1 ILENTIS
8 YDKII
13 GEDHSFSIL
22 LGQSAQKT
30 TGRNLGG
37 TSKFLLSE
45 DPDRPNMDFTTGSS
59 ANPDERNAWGSAYP
73 AHTISSLF
81 ARVSYD
87 YKARYMFQATVRR
100 DGSSR
105 FGSNNHYAIF
115 PSFSLGW
122 NITEESFLENRPSWW
137 NTTKIRYSW
146 GKNGNENIGAFAYM
160 VNTSTGHIN
169 NYFFGPEG
177 SAISTGAKASGIP
190 NPAIHWE
197 ENIQHDAGIDM
208 DFFNSAL
215 SLSVDWYKKT
225 TDGMLQTQP
234 IVTYVGEAKPIGNI
248 GKMENTGWEFDLSYR
263 WNINDIKFRFAAN
276 ASYLKN
282 KLVDYGT
289 ESGEN
294 DVESMSAAG
303 FGVIAHC
310 KNGEPY
316 PYFYG
321 YQTAG
326 VFQNMAEVE
335 ASGLKYGN
343 EESSKA
349 PKPGDLIFVD
359 QNGDGFINDADNTKI
374 GKGMPDWTFGF
385 SLNVDYKGFDFVAQ
399 FQGVLGADVYDAT
412 RRNDIK
418 YVNLPAYIKDRWTGE
433 GTSNTVPIFDETAYN
448 KHSSDFFVK
457 DGSYLRLRNIELG
470 YTLPQQLTSKAFIS
484 KARVFVSCQ
493 NLFTAT
499 KYEGFDPEIG
509 QSTTAIGIDKG
520 IYPQARTLTFGC
532 NVSF

>member
-1 ILENTIS
+1 
-8 YDKII
+8 
-13 GEDHSFSIL
+13 
-22 LGQSAQKT
+22 
-30 TGRNLGG
+30 
-37 TSKFLLSE
+37 
-45 DPDRPNMDFTTGSS
+45 
-59 ANPDERNAWGSAYP
+59 
-73 AHTISSLF
+73 
-81 ARVSYD
+81 
-87 YKARYMFQATVRR
+87 
-100 DGSSR
+100 
-105 FGSNNHYAIF
+105 
-115 PSFSLGW
+115 
-122 NITEESFLENRPSWW
+122 
-137 NTTKIRYSW
+137 
-146 GKNGNENIGAFAYM
+146 
-160 VNTSTGHIN
+160 
-169 NYFFGPEG
+169 
-177 SAISTGAKASGIP
+177 
-190 NPAIHWE
+190 
-197 ENIQHDAGIDM
+197 
-208 DFFNSAL
+208 
-215 SLSVDWYKKT
+215 
-225 TDGMLQTQP
+225 
-234 IVTYVGEAKPIGNI
+234 
-248 GKMENTGWEFDLSYR
+248 
-263 WNINDIKFRFAAN
+263 
-276 ASYLKN
+276 
-282 KLVDYGT
+282 
-289 ESGEN
+289 
-294 DVESMSAAG
+294 MSAAG

-374 GKGMPDWTFGF
+374 GKGMPDWTYGF
-385 SLNVDYKGFDFVAQ
+385 SLNVDYKGLDFVAQ

-418 YVNLPAYIKDRWTGE
+418 YINLPAYIKDRWTGE

-520 IYPQARTLTFGC
+520 IYPQARTLTFGV
-532 NVSF
+532 NVYF